1 MHILGLIIGI
11 FVTIGIWSYR
21 LQMAKRGLDE
31 TRKFAEAA
39 RNIPRKRRFQSKV
52 NRGGLDAVEDPRE
65 AAAIMMMEIARA
77 AGEVTAE
84 HKAVMRLEVIQNFQM
99 NEAEADELVTAA
111 SWLGRDEIAPH
122 IVMQKMTRLILSTP
136 SLGPEQFMDL
146 SNMLDEV
153 ALIEGGPFEEQVSLI
168 RIFREQA
175 DLRV

>member
-1 MHILGLIIGI
+1 MHILGMVIGI
-11 FVTIGIWSYR
+11 LTVIGVWSYR

-39 RNIPRKRRFQSKV
+39 RNLPRKKRFQ
-52 NRGGLDAVEDPRE
+52 RRDGIDAIEDPRE

-84 HKAVMRLEVIQNFQM
+84 HKAIMRVEIMQNFGLE
-99 NEAEADELVTAA
+99 EAEANELVVAA
-111 SWLGRDEIAPH
+111 GWLGRDAVEPSIM
-122 IVMQKMTRLILSTP
+122 MQKMTRLILSTP
-136 SLGPEQFMDL
+136 SLGPEQFVDM

-153 ALIEGGPFEEQVSLI
+153 ALIEGGPFDEQVSLI

-175 DLRV
+175 GLRV